1 MSAESFKKIC
11 VGQRTVIGKLSYICT
26 PKTIGNNGPFV

>member
-11 VGQRTVIGKLSYICT
+11 VRKRPVIGKLFYICT
-26 PKTIGNNGPFV
+26 PKTIGDNGPFV